1 MRKYF
6 VSFRVSVSSM
16 AFYNGALDCFMQDC
30 TAHFG
35 YDFSVK
41 IKRTDL
47 DTFSIITEF
56 SDNDFSVSPTRENIL
71 YTIRKGR
78 EYFGGE
84 FSVEYQVKRINRWFL
99 ADCVF
104 ENGRCTD
111 RYFDVIHYND

>member
-1 MRKYF
+1 MKKIY

-16 AFYNGALDCFMQDC
+16 AFYNGAIDCFMQDC
-30 TAHFG
+30 NAHFG

-56 SDNDFSVSPTRENIL
+56 SDADFSVSPSYNNIL
-71 YTIRKGR
+71 YTIKKGR
-78 EYFGGE
+78 ELFGGE
-84 FSVEYQVKRINRWFL
+84 YSIEYQVKREKSWFL

-104 ENGRCTD
+104 EKGKCTD
-111 RYFDVIHYND
+111 RYFDVIRYDD

>member
-1 MRKYF
+1 MKKIF

-56 SDNDFSVSPTRENIL
+56 SDNDFSVSPTHENIL

-84 FSVEYQVKRINRWFL
+84 FSVEYQAKRANNWFL

-111 RYFDVIHYND
+111 RYFDVIRYDD

>member
-1 MRKYF
+1 MKKIF

-30 TAHFG
+30 TAYFG
-35 YDFSVK
+35 YNFSVK

-56 SDNDFSVSPTRENIL
+56 SNEDFSVLPTRENVL

-78 EYFGGE
+78 EYLGGE
-84 FSVEYQVKRINRWFL
+84 FSVEYQAKRKNRWFL

-111 RYFDVIHYND
+111 RYFDVIHYED